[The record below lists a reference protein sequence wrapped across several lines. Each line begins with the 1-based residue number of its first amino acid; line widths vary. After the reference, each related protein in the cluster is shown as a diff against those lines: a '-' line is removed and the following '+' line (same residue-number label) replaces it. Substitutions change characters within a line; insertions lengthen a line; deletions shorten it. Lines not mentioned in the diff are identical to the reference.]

1 MPALPCGLHFLG
13 RAEGAPPMM
22 ALPGPGSSRSFPDQ
36 TSLSSLSPGA
46 QDVRVQVAAE
56 VRGNLGDT
64 VELPC
69 HLLPSAPEI
78 RVSQV
83 TWLRLDAPEGE
94 QNVAIFHPQY
104 GRSFPSPKPGK
115 ERLSFV
121 NPAPSAGARQGMEL
135 EDATLSLRGLT
146 VEDEGNYTC
155 EFATFPKGTSRGVTW
170 LRVIGEPV
178 GGLRPSERGRGATRE
193 RPPRAC
199 FWALA
204 GKSTYLVCGHQSAG
218 RGLLSTCS
226 LPRIVL
232 QGGDTAGKT
241 HPVD

>member
-1 MPALPCGLHFLG
+1 M
-13 RAEGAPPMM
+13 
-22 ALPGPGSSRSFPDQ
+22 
-36 TSLSSLSPGA
+36 
-46 QDVRVQVAAE
+46 RVQVAAE

-83 TWLRLDAPEGE
+83 TWLRLDAPEDK

-121 NPAPSAGARQGMEL
+121 NTAPSAGAGQGTEL
-135 EDATLSLRGLT
+135 EVRDATLSLRGLT

-170 LRVIGEPV
+170 LRVIGEPGRGV
-178 GGLRPSERGRGATRE
+178 GLRRSERGRGARRQ

-204 GKSTYLVCGHQSAG
+204 GKSTYLVCGHQSAAV
-218 RGLLSTCS
+218 TY
-226 LPRIVL
+226 
-232 QGGDTAGKT
+232 
-241 HPVD
+241 